1 VKKSSAYRE
10 TFRRRRVLLS
20 LPIVIATLI
29 GAWLVIGAPKS
40 YDSTVSLWVD
50 NPASSTS
57 SIQDL
62 NPSLTPPSQQEQTIL
77 SELLATDTFDQQVA
91 SQSSLGSYLASN
103 PSTGSGP
110 TALLGKL
117 SGGGGSIA
125 NRIAAALS
133 AKNVVS
139 AVPGPQ
145 ILQITYSGPTP
156 EVSQSTLKAIVA
168 VLQKE
173 TARYLAQHNQAS
185 LGYDESQVQTAR
197 TAVSTARDAENAY
210 LAQHPGA
217 NQGDP
222 AMAALISNVA
232 AATSQLAQANS
243 ALTAAKAA
251 NSGAAGNATVIDAPD
266 LPASPTG
273 GKKKEIEGVLGG
285 LIAGIFISLLG
296 TIALTRGKSDPW
308 EEELAE
314 RPSEGLALV
323 GKASVPATAAAP
335 AKAAAAGG
343 HSNLA
348 DLLIKSGAT
357 HGGSHRLARGSS
369 QSGPP
374 AK

>member
-1 VKKSSAYRE
+1 VKKTSSYRE
-10 TFRRRRVLLS
+10 TFRRRRILLS

-29 GAWLVIGAPKS
+29 GAFLVISAPKA
-40 YDSTVSLWVD
+40 YESTVSLWVD

-57 SIQDL
+57 SLQDA
-62 NPSLTPPSQQEQTIL
+62 NPSLTPPSQQEQTVL
-77 SELLATDTFDQQVA
+77 TELLSTDTFLQQVA
-91 SQSSLGSYLASN
+91 SQSLLGSYLASS
-103 PSTGSGP
+103 PSGGGLLSKLTG
-110 TALLGKL
+110 
-117 SGGGGSIA
+117 GGGGSTSD
-125 NRIAAALS
+125 RIAAALS
-133 AKNVVS
+133 AKNIVS

-145 ILQITYSGPTP
+145 ILQITYTGPTP
-156 EVSQSTLKAIVA
+156 AVSQSALKSIVS

-173 TARYLAQHNQAS
+173 TSRYLAQHNEAS
-185 LGYDESQVQTAR
+185 LGYDQSQVATAK
-197 TAVSTARDAENAY
+197 TAVTTARDAENSY

-232 AATSQLAQANS
+232 SASSQLAQANS
-243 ALTAAKAA
+243 SLTAAKSA
-251 NSGAAGNATVIDAPD
+251 NSGAGGSATVIDAPN
-266 LPASPTG
+266 LPSSPTS
-273 GKKKEIEGVLGG
+273 GKKKQVEGVLGG

-323 GKASVPATAAAP
+323 GKPSVPTTPAAP
-335 AKAAAAGG
+335 AKTAAAAG

-348 DLLIKSGAT
+348 DLLIKTGAT
-357 HGGSHRLARGSS
+357 HGSTSHRLLRGSG

-374 AK
+374 NK